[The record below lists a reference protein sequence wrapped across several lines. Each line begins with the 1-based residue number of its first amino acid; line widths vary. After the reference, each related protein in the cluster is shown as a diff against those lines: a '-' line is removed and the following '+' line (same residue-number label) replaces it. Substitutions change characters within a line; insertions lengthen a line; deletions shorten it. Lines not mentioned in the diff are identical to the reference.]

1 MNIEGSSYFD
11 FSALSSLKSATR
23 NSDKASSR
31 AVAEKFEA
39 LFIDQMLQAMR
50 KATYRSELFDSDSL
64 KTYESMFDKEISE
77 ELARA
82 GGVGLADALE
92 KQLFNEQKQTK
103 EDSNDFVPASLAL
116 PRMKARSLPLI
127 AAPDLRGYLR

>member
-1 MNIEGSSYFD
+1 MNIERSSYFD
-11 FSALSSLKSATR
+11 FSALSSLKNSTR
-23 NSDKASSR
+23 VNPGESNR

-50 KATYRSELFDSDSL
+50 KATYRSDLFNSDSL
-64 KTYESMFDKEISE
+64 KTYESMFDKEIAE

-92 KQLFNEQKQTK
+92 KQLFQNQEQTK
-103 EDSNDFVPASLAL
+103 EKPMQFVPTSTAL
-116 PRMKARSLPLI
+116 PLLRGRSLPMSSS
-127 AAPDLRGYLR
+127 PDLKGYLR